1 MANQQLTEV
10 ASYIDDVVM
19 VLTKANVAIPVVTTA
34 IIGVVKIIK
43 ALGGSAPPM
52 AEIIEKIKVQ
62 ARLNNERGEQ
72 IIAQLEAEIRASG
85 QS

>member
-10 ASYIDDVVM
+10 AGYIDDVVM
-19 VLTKANVAIPVVTTA
+19 ILTKANVAIPVVTTT

-52 AEIIEKIKVQ
+52 TEIVEKIKVQ
-62 ARLNNERGEQ
+62 ARLNSERGEQ
-72 IIAQLEAEIRASG
+72 IIAQLEAEIAAEK